1 MRLEELSAWKSTS
14 LRQDFGLETFWWGF
28 WTIHF
33 PPCYFY
39 HDFLFQ
45 NFSQCDRQDIADPKL
60 SHTPTRHHHN
70 TTKMPRR
77 RFIDKKSATTFTLVH
92 RAQDDPRINDDEAPD
107 MVFTEKQAKI
117 RRPTED
123 DYAYSSAASIFS
135 ADSDYRSSKTRQR
148 GDLEEEFG
156 MNVRP
161 NEGEAAQH
169 GIFFDD
175 TQYDYMQH
183 MRDLGAGEG
192 PVAWVEASAPPQRAK
207 RKQKL
212 EDALRDIDLESESGR
227 FVDAQSVGTQSSA
240 ARSLLPEEI
249 LPSEFVR
256 KRTYQDQQDVPDEI
270 AGLQPDMDPELR
282 EALRALDDE
291 EYVDDDED
299 LFGQLVEDGYEIDR
313 DDFERFGEQAM
324 FEDGEGVLGNEDDG
338 WESDDTIKARDSPPP
353 QLVPSQP
360 PHDASNPEVETIAEP
375 PQNPQDQPPADPTSG
390 AWLDE
395 YKKFNSANKS
405 SHKSEAAKSSLAT
418 GPRDASTILSTASSR
433 RSEHQQ
439 LLDARF
445 ERLIEKEYAGEPG
458 QFDDA
463 LSNASGLTG
472 ASGVSKVS
480 AVSGYSISSSASR
493 SLRSD
498 FDGIIDDFLDTHSR
512 VGKRGK
518 RVAKVGPQTG
528 MEQLDEVRRGLGTA
542 RVKSAARNTR

>member
-1 MRLEELSAWKSTS
+1 MS
-14 LRQDFGLETFWWGF
+14 
-28 WTIHF
+28 
-33 PPCYFY
+33 
-39 HDFLFQ
+39 
-45 NFSQCDRQDIADPKL
+45 
-60 SHTPTRHHHN
+60 
-70 TTKMPRR
+70 RR

-92 RAQDDPRINDDEAPD
+92 RAQDDPLINDDEAPD
-107 MVFTEKQAKI
+107 MVFTEKQTKT
-117 RRPTED
+117 RRLTED

-135 ADSDYRSSKTRQR
+135 SDSDYRSSKTKQR

-156 MNVRP
+156 MAVRP

-169 GIFFDD
+169 GVYFDD
-175 TQYDYMQH
+175 TEYDYMQH

-192 PVAWVEASAPPQRAK
+192 PVAWVEASAPPQRPK

-212 EDALRDIDLESESGR
+212 EDALRDVDLESQSGR
-227 FVDAQSVGTQSSA
+227 FADVQSVGTQSSA

-291 EYVDDDED
+291 EYVDDDD
-299 LFGQLVEDGYEIDR
+299 DVFGQLVADGYEIDR
-313 DDFERFGEQAM
+313 DEFERFGEQAM
-324 FEDGEGVLGNEDDG
+324 FEEGEGMLDGEEDG
-338 WESDDTIKARDSPPP
+338 WESDDTIKARESPPP
-353 QLVPSQP
+353 QLIPAQP
-360 PHDASNPEVETIAEP
+360 LPNPETDTIADP

-395 YKKFNSANKS
+395 YKKFKSANKPLKQEPTQS
-405 SHKSEAAKSSLAT
+405 SAT

-445 ERLIEKEYAGEPG
+445 ERLVENEYANEPG

-463 LSNASGLTG
+463 LSSASGI
-472 ASGVSKVS
+472 SKISKVS
-480 AVSGYSISSSASR
+480 GMSKASDISGYSISTSASQ
-493 SLRSD
+493 SMRSD
-498 FDGIIDDFLDTHSR
+498 FDGIIDDFLGTHSR

-518 RVAKVGPQTG
+518 RVARVGPQTG
-528 MEQLDEVRRGLGTA
+528 MEQLDEVRKGLGPA
-542 RVKSAARNTR
+542 RITTKTAARTKS